1 MKVTG
6 GWGEEQINC
15 RNQSS
20 RVTVM
25 APMKCNG
32 LITALGP
39 GGTWYDGKGT
49 YYDDDGDDSVY
60 KISWDWLKASVIS
73 ATMIRRG

>member
-20 RVTVM
+20 RVSVM

-49 YYDDDGDDSVY
+49 YYDDDDDDSDNDEY
-60 KISWDWLKASVIS
+60 DDDDSH
-73 ATMIRRG
+73 ATSPEIG